1 MRIVAIGD
9 VGVVDGMMHI
19 GDEAMFE
26 AMVDALRDRGVDEVT
41 AISAAPEDTAAR
53 YDVVAIGR
61 IGFTGTR
68 ARMHERLEAVRS
80 AASGTPTLS
89 GGDPAAA
96 VVDAVA
102 GADAVVIAG
111 GGNLA
116 SNWPSHV
123 FERAALGAIAERLGR
138 PLVVSGQT
146 LGPWLDA
153 PDRALVAELLR
164 SARLTGVREPAS
176 LALAGELG
184 VPTERLAG
192 NRDDAGFLGVGDPRS
207 GAGAGLDLDTGGGTA
222 EPYVLVS
229 LSLHL
234 GGLPRE
240 ETVRGLASTL
250 DRVADRVGAPV
261 RFHPHFG
268 SLDPAVE
275 AGDEVLHAAVRDAMR
290 SPAELLQPGD
300 ARSAAKLARGA
311 AMLVT
316 SRYHP
321 AVFATAAG
329 VPVAALSADDYT
341 AVKLRGATGW
351 WDQDGVIPLGLA
363 ASDEGGDAL
372 GRIWDRRA
380 STRSAALALRERA
393 MEESAAWFDRVA
405 SALRG

>member
-19 GDEAMFE
+19 GDEAMFD
-26 AMVDALRDRGVDEVT
+26 AMVDALRDRGVDAVT
-41 AISAAPEDTAAR
+41 AISAAPEETADR
-53 YDVVAIGR
+53 YDLAAVAR
-61 IGFTGTR
+61 IGFSGTR
-68 ARMHERLEAVRS
+68 ARMDERLEAVRS
-80 AASGTPTLS
+80 ASGGAPTLAD
-89 GGDPAAA
+89 GDPAAA
-96 VVDAVA
+96 VIEAVA

-116 SNWPSHV
+116 SNWPTHV
-123 FERAALGAIAERLGR
+123 FERAALGAIAEELGR

-146 LGPWLDA
+146 LGPWLDG

-164 SARLTGVREPAS
+164 SARLVGVREPAS
-176 LALAGELG
+176 LALARELG
-184 VPTERLAG
+184 VPTDRLAG
-192 NRDDAGFLGVGDPRS
+192 TRDDASFLGIGDPRS
-207 GAGAGLDLDTGGGTA
+207 DAGPDLDAGPGAGGS
-222 EPYVLVS
+222 EPYVLAS

-234 GGLPRE
+234 GGLPRD
-240 ETVRGLASTL
+240 ETVRGLASAL

-268 SLDPAVE
+268 SLDPGIE
-275 AGDEVLHAAVRDAMR
+275 AGDEVLHAAVRDAMC
-290 SPAELLQPGD
+290 SPAEVLQPGD
-300 ARSAAKLARGA
+300 ARSAARLARAA

-351 WDQDGVIPLGLA
+351 WGQDGVIPLGLA
-363 ASDEGGDAL
+363 ASGEGDDAL
-372 GRIWDRRA
+372 GRVWERRA
-380 STRSAALALRERA
+380 TTRTTALALRDRA
-393 MEESAAWFDRVA
+393 MEESASWFDRVA
-405 SALRG
+405 GIVAG